1 VKLSL
6 ALRLGRVSNLPTVAS
21 NVLTGVA
28 LSGAAPGPGA
38 LAAWTGAI
46 ALFYVAGMY
55 LNDAFD
61 RGWDAQHRPERPIPS
76 GAAAA
81 TTVFVAGFGMLAAG
95 LALLAALALG
105 ARGGGWPGVASGL
118 GLAALIVIYD
128 LHHKGNPLGPLLMGG
143 CRVLVY
149 VTVALG
155 LGAGWHA
162 DATRAALSLL
172 GYLMGL
178 TYVARQENLRA
189 LTQLWPLAL
198 LALPFMLNVPRRLD
212 ARCACFA
219 LLLLVVLDALY
230 RMFRTARRDIPG
242 AVSRLLAGI
251 CVLDALLVAT
261 LRPAYVLPC
270 LCGYVLARLLQHFT
284 PAT

>member
-21 NVLTGVA
+21 NA
-28 LSGAAPGPGA
+28 LRGPAPGPRA
-38 LAAWTGAI
+38 LAAWTCAI
-46 ALFYVAGMY
+46 ALFYLAGMY

-95 LALLAALALG
+95 LALVAALAFG
-105 ARGGGWPGVASGL
+105 AGGGWPGIAGAL
-118 GLAALIVIYD
+118 ALAALIVIYD
-128 LHHKGNPLGPLLMGG
+128 LRHKGNPLGPLLMGG

-155 LGAGWHA
+155 LGAGWST
-162 DATRAALSLL
+162 DATRVALSLL

-198 LALPFMLNVPRRLD
+198 LAVPFMLNLPRDLD
-212 ARCACFA
+212 ARSACFA
-219 LLLLVVLDALY
+219 LLLLVVLDALHLL
-230 RMFRTARRDIPG
+230 FRTARRDIPG

-261 LRPAYVLPC
+261 LRPAYLLPC

>member
-6 ALRLGRVSNLPTVAS
+6 ALRLGRVSNLPTVAT
-21 NVLTGVA
+21 NVLTGAA
-28 LSGAAPGPGA
+28 LSGAAPGAGA
-38 LAAWTGAI
+38 LAAWSCAI

-95 LALLAALALG
+95 LALVASLAFG
-105 ARGGGWPGVASGL
+105 AGGGGWPGLAGGL
-118 GLAALIVIYD
+118 GLAALIVLYD

-155 LGAGWHA
+155 LGAGFRA
-162 DATRAALSLL
+162 EATRAALSLL

-198 LALPFMLNVPRRLD
+198 LAVPFTLNLPRRLD
-212 ARCACFA
+212 ARSACFA

-230 RMFRTARRDIPG
+230 LMFRTARRDIPG

-270 LCGYVLARLLQHFT
+270 LCAYVLARLLQHFT

>member
-21 NVLTGVA
+21 NVLTGAA
-28 LSGAAPGPGA
+28 LAGGAASAGT
-38 LAAWTGAI
+38 LAAWTSAI
-46 ALFYVAGMY
+46 ALLYVAGMY

-76 GAAAA
+76 GAVS
-81 TTVFVAGFGMLAAG
+81 TRSVFVAGFGMLAAG
-95 LALLAALALG
+95 IALIAALALG
-105 ARGGGWPGVASGL
+105 TQSGCVQGLVGGLA
-118 GLAALIVIYD
+118 LAALIVVYD

-155 LGAGWHA
+155 LGAEWNGA
-162 DATRAALSLL
+162 ATRAVLSLL

-178 TYVARQENLRA
+178 SYVARQENLRA
-189 LTQLWPLAL
+189 LTQLWPLGL
-198 LALPFMLNVPRRLD
+198 LALPFALNLPCALD
-212 ARCACFA
+212 AQAGCFA
-219 LLLLVVLDALY
+219 LLLLAVLDALWV
-230 RMFRTARRDIPG
+230 MFRAARRDIPG
-242 AVSRLLAGI
+242 AVARLLAGI
-251 CVLDALLVAT
+251 CLLDALLVAR
-261 LRPAYVLPC
+261 LHPS
-270 LCGYVLARLLQHFT
+270 YVLACLLAYALTRLLQRFT